1 MTGGKNWFRPAVAN
15 MHGYEP
21 GEWPAIEAGVIK
33 LNSNENPYPPSPKVL
48 EALADFGGEWLR
60 RYPDP
65 RATDF
70 CRVVGETFGIPASWV
85 IAGNGSD
92 DLLTLLVRACAGPS
106 ASDRERALAY
116 PTPTYVLY
124 RTLAAIQPA
133 GTVEIPY
140 EVIGDEWRLP
150 VQKLIAAQAAVT
162 LIATPNSPTGHVVS
176 MADLR
181 TLATGLDGVLAVDE
195 AYVDFAGSGADQAAI
210 ELIRDFDNVVVL
222 RTLSKGYGLAGLRL
236 GFGCAQP
243 ALLAGLFKIKDS
255 YNVDAIALRLGAAAV
270 ADQAYKQA
278 IAQRVTVA
286 REQLS
291 IDLQVLGFRVWPS
304 RTNFLLVKPPEK
316 SAYFLYKSLKAQQIM
331 IRYFNEPGLD
341 DKLRITVGT
350 PQQNRQMVE
359 VLEKVLAT
367 KDGFRSLSKTDK
379 TQPC

>member
-1 MTGGKNWFRPAVAN
+1 MTDKAWFRPAVAN
-15 MHGYEP
+15 LRGYEP

-48 EALADFGGEWLR
+48 KALADFSGELLR

-65 RATDF
+65 RAEDF
-70 CRVVGETFGIPASWV
+70 CRVVGETFDIPADWV

-92 DLLTLLVRACAGPS
+92 DVLTLLVRACAGQ
-106 ASDRERALAY
+106 AAGGRQRVLAY

-133 GTVEIPY
+133 ETIEIPY
-140 EVIGDEWRLP
+140 ETVGDEWQLP

-176 MADLR
+176 IADLR
-181 TLATGLDGVLAVDE
+181 ALAAGIEGVLAVDE
-195 AYVDFAGSGADQAAI
+195 AYVDFAGAGADRAAL
-210 ELIRDFDNVVVL
+210 ELIRDFENVIIL

-243 ALLAGLFKIKDS
+243 ALLAGLLKVKDS
-255 YNVDAIALRLGAAAV
+255 YNVDAIALRLGVAAI
-270 ADQAYKQA
+270 ADQAYKQMITA
-278 IAQRVTVA
+278 KVIAA
-286 REQLS
+286 RQQLAA
-291 IDLQVLGFRVWPS
+291 DLQALGFRVWPS
-304 RTNFLLVKPPEK
+304 HTNFLLVKPLDDR
-316 SAYFLYKSLKAQQIM
+316 AYFLYKSLKAQQIM

-350 PQQNRQMVE
+350 PQQNRQMVSAI
-359 VLEKVLAT
+359 EK
-367 KDGFRSLSKTDK
+367 SLTA
-379 TQPC
+379 

>member
-1 MTGGKNWFRPAVAN
+1 MTSGQTWFRPAVAN

-48 EALADFGGEWLR
+48 EALADFGGELLR

-106 ASDRERALAY
+106 AGDQKRALAY

-140 EVIGDEWRLP
+140 EAVGDEWRLP

-176 MADLR
+176 MTDLQA
-181 TLATGLDGVLAVDE
+181 LAVGLDGVLAVDE
-195 AYVDFAGSGADQAAI
+195 AYVDFAGAGADRAA
-210 ELIRDFDNVVVL
+210 LALVRDFENVVVL

-270 ADQAYKQA
+270 ADQAYKQV
-278 IAQRVTVA
+278 IAAKVIAA

-291 IDLQVLGFRVWPS
+291 IDLQALGFRVWPS
-304 RTNFLLVKPPEK
+304 RTNFLLVKPPES
-316 SAYFLYKSLKAQQIM
+316 SAHFLYKSLKAQQIM

-359 VLEKVLAT
+359 ALEKSLAT
-367 KDGFRSLSKTDK
+367 
-379 TQPC
+379 